1 MSTAHGSTLA
11 RPSAPLQDRLRAR
24 LSGLDA
30 LPPPFGCDVFPEGLH
45 VRVAPIGELDMA
57 TTPELERTIRQLLEL
72 GFDRLT
78 LDLAQVSFA
87 DARLLRLIL
96 DLDASR
102 QVGELT
108 LTLLPGPDEVQ
119 RLFEV
124 TGTLARLP
132 FR

>member
-1 MSTAHGSTLA
+1 MSTANGSTLA
-11 RPSAPLQDRLRAR
+11 RPSAPLQDRLRAKP
-24 LSGLDA
+24 SSLDA
-30 LPPPFGCDVFPEGLH
+30 LPPPFGCHVFPEGRH

-72 GFDRLT
+72 AFDRLT

-96 DLDASR
+96 ELDASR
-102 QVGELT
+102 QMGELS

>member
-1 MSTAHGSTLA
+1 MSTAYGSTLA
-11 RPSAPLQDRLRAR
+11 RPRAPLQDLRGAW

-30 LPPPFGCDVFPEGLH
+30 PPTPFGCDVFPEGRH
-45 VRVAPIGELDMA
+45 VRVAPIGELDIA
-57 TTPELERTIRQLLEL
+57 TTPKLERTIRQLLEL

-102 QVGELT
+102 RVGELT